1 MEPFFTLFILKA
13 GSGAIL
19 RFCTGWLEKPVVEPK
34 IRPVV
39 EPNMTLLTVQTVC
52 PLAHV
57 VCEWSLIRN
66 GEELG
71 LRSKQICIVIFTFL
85 SNVKKL

>member
-1 MEPFFTLFILKA
+1 MLKA

-39 EPNMTLLTVQTVC
+39 EPNVTLLTVQTVC
-52 PLAHV
+52 VIAHRDV
-57 VCEWSLIRN
+57 LVNSFIN
-66 GEELG
+66 
-71 LRSKQICIVIFTFL
+71 IFLQSEFE
-85 SNVKKL
+85 KL